1 MTISEHA
8 EVFHGRKVKEFEG
21 EDDWE
26 GPGFAYR
33 VGMGWDDPAGQMEVR
48 LDELIACEG
57 AKELEALVIGPWHSS
72 DDFQASSEFVIKLLV
87 DRRKKLPALKAL
99 FLGDITYEENE
110 ISWIQQSNVS
120 PLLDAFPK
128 LEVFRVRGG
137 TQLEFAPVQ
146 HKSLTHLIVE
156 TGGLPRSVIREI
168 CQCKFPKLQ
177 HLELWLG
184 VENYGFDGGV
194 EDLQPLLTGKLFAK
208 LSYLGLRNSDI
219 VDEIAAVVVN
229 APILQRIRVLDLS
242 NGTLSDTGAQALLNL
257 SPDPPLEELN
267 LSHHYMTEK
276 MVKQLRKTLK
286 YRVITDEGRDPNEEW
301 RSVVVSE

>member
-8 EVFHGRKVKEFEG
+8 EVFHGREVKTFEG

-33 VGMGWDDPAGQMEVR
+33 VSIDWDDPVGQMEAR

-57 AKELEALVIGPWHSS
+57 AKELEALVIGPWQS
-72 DDFQASSEFVIKLLV
+72 DDSATSSESVIKVLV
-87 DRRKKLPALKAL
+87 DRRKKLPAVKAI

-120 PLLDAFPK
+120 PLLEAFPI

-137 TQLEFAPVQ
+137 NGLAFAPSR
-146 HKSLTHLIVE
+146 HKALTHLIIE

-168 CQCKFPKLQ
+168 CQCKFPNLQ

-184 VENYGFDGGV
+184 VEEYGFDGGV
-194 EDLQPLLTGKLFAK
+194 EDLQPLLTGKLFPK
-208 LSYLGLRNSDI
+208 LTYLGLRNSGI
-219 VDEIAAVVVN
+219 VDDIAPVVVN
-229 APILQRIRVLDLS
+229 APILQRLRILDLS
-242 NGTLSDTGAQALLNL
+242 YGTLSDSGAQALLNL
-257 SPDPPLEELN
+257 PPDLALEELN
-267 LSHHYMTEK
+267 LTHHYMTEK
-276 MVKQLRKTLK
+276 MVKRLRKALK
-286 YRVITDEGRDPNEEW
+286 CRVAAEDGQDPNEEW